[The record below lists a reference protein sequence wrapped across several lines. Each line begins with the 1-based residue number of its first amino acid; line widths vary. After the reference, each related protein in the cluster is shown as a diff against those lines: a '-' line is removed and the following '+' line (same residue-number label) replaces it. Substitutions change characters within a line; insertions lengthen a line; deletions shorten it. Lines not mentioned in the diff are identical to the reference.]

1 MIILIRK
8 KDAMMLMHLPYGP
21 TAYFKLTSV
30 QLSKSISGHARS
42 TPHFPE
48 LVLNNFVTRLGH
60 TVGRMFQALFPP
72 VPEFEGRQVATF
84 HVQRDFIFFRRHR
97 YAFKSTEKTALQEIG
112 PRFTL
117 KLRWLKKGLPSV
129 KYEVDNR
136 PISQQVSNEI
146 DHDHGKDGFEFQWKP
161 ELETSRR
168 KFFL

>member
-1 MIILIRK
+1 
-8 KDAMMLMHLPYGP
+8 
-21 TAYFKLTSV
+21 
-30 QLSKSISGHARS
+30 
-42 TPHFPE
+42 
-48 LVLNNFVTRLGH
+48 
-60 TVGRMFQALFPP
+60 MFQALFPP

-117 KLRWLKKGLPSV
+117 KLRWMKRGLPSV

-136 PISQQVSNEI
+136 PAEARSANAA
-146 DHDHGKDGFEFQWKP
+146 DNDGGNDGFEFQWRP